1 MSSDHAI
8 SVKGV
13 SKVFRIYDRPKDRLI
28 QGLFALAARLVPG
41 AASKQRLRRAAAA
54 RARDFHAL
62 DDISFHVDRG
72 ETVGIIGRN
81 GSGKSTLLQI
91 ICGTLN
97 PTLGEVATRGRVAAL
112 LELGSGFNPEYTGR
126 ENVYLNG
133 QLLGLTR
140 AQVDER
146 FEKIV
151 AFADIGDFI
160 DQPVKSYSS
169 GMFVRLA
176 FAVIAHVDADILVV
190 DEALAVGDAFFTQ
203 KCMRFLREFMR
214 TGTVLFVSHDT
225 AAVKALCTRAVW
237 LQNGR
242 MIASGPAKAVCD
254 RYLGEMIEA
263 NQGTEREAQAHA
275 VDPERKPASLPD
287 SQVIAEAPELAG
299 LGTVCFLP
307 FRPDAAH
314 FGAGGAHIVAAQF
327 RDAAGTR
334 LASVDHHNEVQFE
347 IEVEAEDAIES
358 PIVGFFV
365 RDRLGQT
372 LFGSNTF
379 TASARMACDAGT
391 RFRASFCFVFPALA
405 DGDYT
410 ISIAVADGT
419 QQDHVQLH
427 WIHDAMGIKT
437 QGIGDIGGLVGLP
450 MCKVTLVP
458 APGPAEQR
466 PDACAHSI

>member
-13 SKVFRIYDRPKDRLI
+13 AKVFRIYDRPKDRLI
-28 QGLFALAARLVPG
+28 QGLYSLAARITPG
-41 AASKQRLRRAAAA
+41 AALKQRLRRRAAA

-97 PTLGEVATRGRVAAL
+97 PTAGEVVTLGRVAAL
-112 LELGSGFNPEYTGR
+112 LELGSGFNPDYTGR

-140 AQVDER
+140 GQIDDR
-146 FEKIV
+146 FEDIA

-254 RYLGEMIEA
+254 RYLGEMIESS
-263 NQGTEREAQAHA
+263 QGTDRQAQMQTAEPQHKPESQTAQEATATT
-275 VDPERKPASLPD
+275 E
-287 SQVIAEAPELAG
+287 

-307 FRPDAAH
+307 FRADAAH
-314 FGAGGAHIVAAQF
+314 FGAGGARIVAAQF
-327 RDAAGTR
+327 RDAEGTR
-334 LASVDHHNEVQFE
+334 LFSVDHHNEVQFE
-347 IEVEAEDAIES
+347 IEVQADEAIQS

-379 TASARMACDAGT
+379 SASAHLPCHAGT
-391 RFRASFCFVFPALA
+391 RFCASFRFEFPALA

-450 MCKVTLVP
+450 MREVTLAP
-458 APGPAEQR
+458 ATSSTEQQ
-466 PDACAHSI
+466 PSACAQSI